1 MLPGMLENHYA
12 EEGSRALRAAST
24 QRAVVP
30 RERRFVDQDMGQA
43 YLVGGSRDDA
53 PDGAWACMTH
63 MPYKAPARAPRPA
76 PGDVAPERA
85 PSPPRYDASA
95 EAQRLERLAAD
106 RSRWENDENCAA
118 LPRGEES
125 LSSARLKPAE
135 HRRESPFATADFST
149 ARGDDAS
156 RMPRGRHRHELAERS
171 NEPARRGRR
180 GAPEDSRADKSVFT
194 GGGVGGPRDG
204 GEGLMCAALGGLD
217 AFAIGNPRAET
228 FHLRTRSTKR
238 VGITPASHEHNEQ
251 YYKDRAPGRKVFADQ
266 HGGGAS
272 SVGFSDGGGGG
283 LSAALSPGKAGKK
296 AVARSPPKQE
306 SRAHGRKHGNF
317 ERDALDAGALL
328 GGRETQEA
336 PYHDERPRVTF
347 ADAPPAPSVDHAA
360 VGAKLKHFAEWYES
374 TYGEP
379 PTRDAL
385 EHAAV
390 KLVEEARADE
400 PPAAPA
406 PRAPPPVRAPPPA
419 QAAHPPPVA
428 ADASARDFVAWYVGE
443 YGEQP
448 PQHLVDRAATT
459 FAVSGEA
466 APAAPPA
473 PKGDDPFR
481 GQREKLQFVEP
492 SPAKHS
498 GARCGAIGDS
508 DGGKNSILGNRSIK
522 TTRPPGGGSS
532 INLGWD

>member
-63 MPYKAPARAPRPA
+63 MPYKAPRAPRPA
-76 PGDVAPERA
+76 PGDVAPRA
-85 PSPPRYDASA
+85 PSPPLRRVRAGA
-95 EAQRLERLAAD
+95 AAREARGG

-118 LPRGEES
+118 LPRGES
-125 LSSARLKPAE
+125 LSAARLKPAE

-149 ARGDDAS
+149 AAATRPRS
-156 RMPRGRHRHELAERS
+156 RGRHRHELAERS
-171 NEPARRGRR
+171 NEPARRGAAAPRRTRGRTSPSSRAAASAGRATAARAHVR
-180 GAPEDSRADKSVFT
+180 GA
-194 GGGVGGPRDG
+194 
-204 GEGLMCAALGGLD
+204 GGLGVRD
-217 AFAIGNPRAET
+217 RQPAET

-251 YYKDRAPGRKVFADQ
+251 YYRTARRGAR

-296 AVARSPPKQE
+296 AVAS
-306 SRAHGRKHGNF
+306 S
-317 ERDALDAGALL
+317 
-328 GGRETQEA
+328 
-336 PYHDERPRVTF
+336 
-347 ADAPPAPSVDHAA
+347 S
-360 VGAKLKHFAEWYES
+360 AEWCES

-379 PTRDAL
+379 LTRDAL

-406 PRAPPPVRAPPPA
+406 PRAPPRAPPPA
-419 QAAHPPPVA
+419 RAAPRRPSPPRV
-428 ADASARDFVAWYVGE
+428 ARDFVA
-443 YGEQP
+443 
-448 PQHLVDRAATT
+448 
-459 FAVSGEA
+459 
-466 APAAPPA
+466 
-473 PKGDDPFR
+473 
-481 GQREKLQFVEP
+481 
-492 SPAKHS
+492 
-498 GARCGAIGDS
+498 C

>member
-76 PGDVAPERA
+76 PGDVAPARA

-106 RSRWENDENCAA
+106 RSRA
-118 LPRGEES
+118 
-125 LSSARLKPAE
+125 ARLKPAE

-149 ARGDDAS
+149 ARGDDATQK
-156 RMPRGRHRHELAERS
+156 PRGRHRHELAERS

-194 GGGVGGPRDG
+194 GGGVGGRDG

-328 GGRETQEA
+328 GGRENREA

-360 VGAKLKHFAEWYES
+360 
-374 TYGEP
+374 
-379 PTRDAL
+379 
-385 EHAAV
+385 HAAV

-406 PRAPPPVRAPPPA
+406 PRAPPRAPPPA
-419 QAAHPPPVA
+419 RAAPPPPPGV
-428 ADASARDFVAWYVGE
+428 RGDFVAWYVGE

>member
-76 PGDVAPERA
+76 PGDVAPARA

-125 LSSARLKPAE
+125 LSAARLKPAE

-149 ARGDDAS
+149 ARGDDATQK
-156 RMPRGRHRHELAERS
+156 PRGRHRHELAERS

-306 SRAHGRKHGNF
+306 SRAGASTATGA
-317 ERDALDAGALL
+317 ALDAGALL
-328 GGRETQEA
+328 GGRETREA

-406 PRAPPPVRAPPPA
+406 PRAPPRAPPPA
-419 QAAHPPPVA
+419 
-428 ADASARDFVAWYVGE
+428 R
-443 YGEQP
+443 
-448 PQHLVDRAATT
+448 
-459 FAVSGEA
+459 
-466 APAAPPA
+466 AAPPPSPPPRRA
-473 PKGDDPFR
+473 R
-481 GQREKLQFVEP
+481 LRRVREKLQFVEP

>member
-76 PGDVAPERA
+76 PGDVAPARA

-95 EAQRLERLAAD
+95 GAA
-106 RSRWENDENCAA
+106 
-118 LPRGEES
+118 
-125 LSSARLKPAE
+125 ARE
-135 HRRESPFATADFST
+135 
-149 ARGDDAS
+149 ARGGPVA
-156 RMPRGRHRHELAERS
+156 
-171 NEPARRGRR
+171 
-180 GAPEDSRADKSVFT
+180 SVFT
-194 GGGVGGPRDG
+194 GGGVGGARDG
-204 GEGLMCAALGGLD
+204 GEGLARARLGGLD

-251 YYKDRAPGRKVFADQ
+251 YYKDRAGRKVFATST
-266 HGGGAS
+266 GGGAS

-306 SRAHGRKHGNF
+306 SLRDGRKHGNRSATPTPARAPRRAG
-317 ERDALDAGALL
+317 EPGGAVPRRAAPRDLRRRAAGAVR
-328 GGRETQEA
+328 GPRGRRSQAQALRWSGT
-336 PYHDERPRVTF
+336 
-347 ADAPPAPSVDHAA
+347 
-360 VGAKLKHFAEWYES
+360 KS
-374 TYGEP
+374 THGEP
-379 PTRDAL
+379 RGRDAL

-406 PRAPPPVRAPPPA
+406 PRAPPRAPPPA
-419 QAAHPPPVA
+419 
-428 ADASARDFVAWYVGE
+428 
-443 YGEQP
+443 
-448 PQHLVDRAATT
+448 RAAPR
-459 FAVSGEA
+459 AS
-466 APAAPPA
+466 PPTLVA
-473 PKGDDPFR
+473 RATSSRGDDPFR